1 MESHD
6 YENPDFV
13 PYIVLDGTNG
23 TSQIHN
29 GEFFGGVRTIFHYIN
44 STNCIS
50 LGGGQY
56 KVSDKLNILPDES
69 ITSYN
74 QVTVILPD
82 DTSFIGKTVN
92 IHNGVF
98 VLTKTTL
105 MFQNTI
111 IVKTESSMGIF
122 FKPFL
127 GAQNDITTSDHIN
140 RTIEIEFL
148 AGTLSFLCVPGYN
161 NETVNWICTN
171 YPEAS
176 SSGGIQSGVT
186 ASATLFSGDI
196 IVGNGGSS
204 IKPSGFRIASGT
216 FNEGSSYIP
225 SGYAVK
231 QYVTR
236 RLSEVIVPGNVVTT
250 EASELTSGT
259 VLLGSGGKAVAA
271 STMTIEKVS
280 LSGGTTKLPSSSMV
294 KKYVD
299 GILNEWYNI
308 YNVKGTNGVPYTVVE
323 NISGTIINNGSKYR
337 FVLLKFRKQ
346 GKKGRKWGMPMY
358 DYELYNLGN
367 AKTPSDNAIIEP
379 DSVVFGYR
387 TQPHLSSV
395 FGHKGQRRIN
405 L

>member
-1 MESHD
+1 MESTD

-56 KVSDKLNILPDES
+56 KVSDKLNLLLDES

-74 QVTVILPD
+74 QV
-82 DTSFIGKTVN
+82 TVN

-176 SSGGIQSGVT
+176 S
-186 ASATLFSGDI
+186 
-196 IVGNGGSS
+196 
-204 IKPSGFRIASGT
+204 PEEFR
-216 FNEGSSYIP
+216 
-225 SGYAVK
+225 
-231 QYVTR
+231 
-236 RLSEVIVPGNVVTT
+236 
-250 EASELTSGT
+250 
-259 VLLGSGGKAVAA
+259 VA
-271 STMTIEKVS
+271 
-280 LSGGTTKLPSSSMV
+280 
-294 KKYVD
+294 
-299 GILNEWYNI
+299 
-308 YNVKGTNGVPYTVVE
+308 
-323 NISGTIINNGSKYR
+323 
-337 FVLLKFRKQ
+337 
-346 GKKGRKWGMPMY
+346 
-358 DYELYNLGN
+358 
-367 AKTPSDNAIIEP
+367 
-379 DSVVFGYR
+379 
-387 TQPHLSSV
+387 
-395 FGHKGQRRIN
+395 
-405 L
+405 